1 MKKSMTALASLMLVG
16 LMSVPALAVNCP
28 VGDSNEPMVIA
39 PAPTTGYQQTIQV
52 NGQKTDLS
60 PQAEKVV
67 PFRPQKQT
75 WRRWA
80 SLAACLVVVVAAVLA
95 VPQFRGSDN
104 DTTPPQLT
112 GTPFHQVDTLA
123 ALSDAVGF
131 PVTEPSAL
139 PFDLVN
145 TTYTAYDEGTAE
157 ITYTGPDG
165 QTATYRQSLGTADN
179 SGDYNLYPDTQTLPE
194 QNATLKGQDQ
204 SYTLALWTD
213 GTYTYSLR
221 LSSGLSADAWQALL
235 DGPAP

>member
-1 MKKSMTALASLMLVG
+1 MDKPEKNPYRELM
-16 LMSVPALAVNCP
+16 
-28 VGDSNEPMVIA
+28 E
-39 PAPTTGYQQTIQV
+39 QV
-52 NGQKTDLS
+52 NLTPEARERILTNVQQADLS
-60 PQAEKVV
+60 PQPEKVV
-67 PFRPQKQT
+67 PFPRRRQT

-95 VPQFRGSDN
+95 VPQLQAEPN
-104 DTTPPQLT
+104 ETTPPQLT

-131 PVTEPSAL
+131 PVTEPTAL
-139 PFDLVN
+139 PFDPVN

-157 ITYTGPDG
+157 ITYTGPND

-179 SGDYNLYPDTQTLPE
+179 SGDYTLYKDTQVIPE
-194 QNATLKGQDQ
+194 NNATLKGQDQ

-213 GTYTYSLR
+213 GTYTYSLN
-221 LSSGLSADAWQALL
+221 LSTGLSADAWQALL

>member
-1 MKKSMTALASLMLVG
+1 MDKPEKNPYRELM
-16 LMSVPALAVNCP
+16 
-28 VGDSNEPMVIA
+28 E
-39 PAPTTGYQQTIQV
+39 QV
-52 NGQKTDLS
+52 NLTPEARERILTNVQQADLS

-67 PFRPQKQT
+67 PFPRRRQT

-95 VPQFRGSDN
+95 VPQLQAEPN
-104 DTTPPQLT
+104 ETTPPQLT

-131 PVTEPSAL
+131 PVTEPTAL

-165 QTATYRQSLGTADN
+165 QTATYRQSRGSEGN

-194 QNATLKGQDQ
+194 QNATLKGQDGL
-204 SYTLALWTD
+204 YTLALWTD

-221 LSSGLSADAWQALL
+221 LSSALSADAWQALL